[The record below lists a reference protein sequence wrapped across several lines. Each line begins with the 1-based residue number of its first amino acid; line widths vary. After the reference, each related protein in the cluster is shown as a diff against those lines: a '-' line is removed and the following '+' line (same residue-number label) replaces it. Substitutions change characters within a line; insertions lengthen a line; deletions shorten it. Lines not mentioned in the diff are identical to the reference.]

1 VANQRGRL
9 RDAMR
14 HRDFRRLVAAFLVD
28 QIGSW
33 AYNVVLIVWVFDRTH
48 SATWISATTAA
59 GWVPRLLFSAYAGVL
74 ADRYER
80 TTVMLYSALLSFV
93 AMTGVAL
100 VVASTGPVA
109 LALVFSAI
117 AASFAA
123 AYRPASSAVIPDIV
137 SEQDLVSANAVFGGL
152 DSLVVVLGPG
162 IGGVLLLVGSPAVG
176 ITVNALS
183 FLGSALLLYPMRVRS
198 TGDAGAQGES
208 LAAQFGAGL
217 AALRHEPVAVAL
229 VAFCYLDSAV
239 YAASTVV
246 FEPLSHQLGTG
257 SNGYSYLIAVFSLGG
272 VLAAPLTNVL
282 SASPRLAPWT
292 LGGIFMLALPFAAA
306 TLTDSA
312 AAVAAFLVVSGAGMV
327 IVDVLAITALQRD
340 LPREMLSRVFGIF
353 ETVLPAALLASSFI
367 TSIILR
373 SLGLTDT
380 LLIIGFGFSAA
391 AILGLPPLLHADH
404 RNIAAVRA
412 LRPLVDLL
420 DALDLFAGAS
430 RASLERLARG
440 AEAVSLPAGAVV
452 VREGQ
457 PADALWVLRTGTVA
471 VSARGEA
478 RRARQLRTMQGPSY
492 FGEIGLLRGIPRT
505 ATVRT
510 VDACDLLRIDA
521 ADFLDAAQGAGV
533 SSAMLARSTARLAR
547 SHPSLSESPPTGD
560 VVPEPA

>member
-1 VANQRGRL
+1 L
-9 RDAMR
+9 R

-33 AYNVVLIVWVFDRTH
+33 AYNVVLIVWVFDETH

-109 LALVFSAI
+109 LALVFAAI
-117 AASFAA
+117 AASFATG
-123 AYRPASSAVIPDIV
+123 YRPASSAIIPDIV
-137 SEQDLVSANAVFGGL
+137 NEQDLVSANAVFGGL
-152 DSLVVVLGPG
+152 ESLVVVLGPG
-162 IGGVLLLVGSPAVG
+162 IGGLLLLVGSPAVG

-183 FLGSALLLYPMRVRS
+183 FLASALLLYPMRVRS
-198 TGDAGAQGES
+198 TGDAGAHGES
-208 LAAQFGAGL
+208 LVAQIGAGFG
-217 AALRHEPVAVAL
+217 ALRHLPIAVAL

-246 FEPLSHQLGTG
+246 FEPLSHQVGTG
-257 SNGYSYLIAVFSLGG
+257 SNGYSYLIAAFSLGG

-306 TLTDSA
+306 TLTHSA
-312 AAVAAFLVVSGAGMV
+312 PAVAAFLVVSGAGMV

-340 LPREMLSRVFGIF
+340 VPREMLSRVFGIF
-353 ETVLPAALLASSFI
+353 ESVLPAALLASSFI
-367 TSIILR
+367 TAIILR
-373 SLGLTDT
+373 SVGLTDT

-391 AILGLPPLLHADH
+391 AILGVPPLLHADR
-404 RNIAAVRA
+404 RNVAAVRA
-412 LRPLVDLL
+412 LRPRVDLL
-420 DALDLFAGAS
+420 EALDLFTGAS
-430 RASLERLARG
+430 RASLERLASG
-440 AEAVSLPAGAVV
+440 ATPVLMAAGTIV
-452 VREGQ
+452 VREGD
-457 PADALWVLRTGTVA
+457 PADALWVLSSGDVTVT
-471 VSARGEA
+471 ARGEGA
-478 RRARQLRTMQGPSY
+478 RARQLRTMRAPSY

-510 VDACDLLRIDA
+510 INDCELLRIEA
-521 ADFLDAAQGAGV
+521 GDFLEAAQGAGV
-533 SSAMLARSTARLAR
+533 SSSALARSTARLAR
-547 SHPSLSESPPTGD
+547 SHPRLSEA
-560 VVPEPA
+560 VPAGGIVQEPA

>member
-1 VANQRGRL
+1 
-9 RDAMR
+9 MR
-14 HRDFRRLVAAFLVD
+14 HRDFRRLVTAFLVD

-93 AMTGVAL
+93 AMTAVGL

-162 IGGVLLLVGSPAVG
+162 IGGLLLLVGSPAVG
-176 ITVNALS
+176 ITVNSLS
-183 FLGSALLLYPMRVRS
+183 FLASALLLYPMRVRS
-198 TGDAGAQGES
+198 TGDAGAHGES

-239 YAASTVV
+239 YAAGTVV

-312 AAVAAFLVVSGAGMV
+312 VAVAAFLVVSGAGMV
-327 IVDVLAITALQRD
+327 IVDVLAVTALQRD

-420 DALDLFAGAS
+420 EALDLFAGAS

-440 AEAVSLPAGAVV
+440 AVAVSLPADADV
-452 VREGQ
+452 VREGE
-457 PADALWVLRTGTVA
+457 PADALWILRTGAVA
-471 VSARGEA
+471 VSARGEG

-510 VDACDLLRIDA
+510 VGACELLRIDA

-547 SHPSLSESPPTGD
+547 SHPGVSESPQTVD